1 MSEDKEKKV
10 DIRGRRKINRLNNNI
25 RKIIITNN
33 TNRKINHALIPLAL
47 TIILVWANLILF
59 NFFY

>member
-1 MSEDKEKKV
+1 MIK
-10 DIRGRRKINRLNNNI
+10 IRGRRKINRLNNNI

-33 TNRKINHALIPLAL
+33 TNKKINHALIPLAL